1 MKRDL
6 FDVRRFQSLD
16 PVAACSAP
24 AGVDHP
30 TARRSLAVA
39 GTVCVAAL
47 LAAFATIPAVQAQDW
62 PGKPVR
68 MIAPFAAGGAT
79 DALARIVGQ
88 RMTERY
94 GQPVL
99 VENRAGAGGNL
110 GAELVARA
118 APDGYVLL
126 LGGVPHAIGMSLYRN
141 PGYDLAKDLAAVA
154 NLAAFPSMIAVH
166 PTLPVKSVK
175 ELIALARARPGELTF
190 GSAGNGSP
198 NHMALELFNS
208 MAKTRM
214 VHVPYKGTGQMIG
227 DLAGG
232 HVQLASVG
240 FPAALP
246 LVKAG
251 RLRVLA
257 VTSRAR
263 SPLLPEVPT
272 VAEQGLTG
280 FDVSSWYGVF
290 APAALPRAL
299 VQRLNTELTAMLGV
313 PEVKEKLAG
322 LGAEPMPMAPDEF
335 ARFVREEIALWARIV
350 KESGARVE

>member
-1 MKRDL
+1 VKRAL
-6 FDVRRFQSLD
+6 PLASVRAIPRPLAAVFAVA
-16 PVAACSAP
+16 VAAALSCAP
-24 AGVDHP
+24 GP
-30 TARRSLAVA
+30 
-39 GTVCVAAL
+39 L
-47 LAAFATIPAVQAQDW
+47 LAQDF
-62 PGKPVR
+62 PTRPVR
-68 MIAPFAAGGAT
+68 LIAPFAPGGAT
-79 DALARIVGQ
+79 DALARILGQ

-94 GQPVL
+94 GHPVL

-110 GAELVARA
+110 GAEIVVKS
-118 APDGYVLL
+118 APDGHTLL
-126 LGGVPHAIGMSLYRN
+126 LGGVPHAIGMTLYRN
-141 PGYDLAKDLAAVA
+141 PGYDLAKDLFAVA
-154 NLAAFPSMIAVH
+154 NLAGFPSLVAVH
-166 PTLPVKSVK
+166 PSLPVKSVQ
-175 ELIALARARPGELTF
+175 ELIGLARAKPAQLTF

-227 DLAGG
+227 DLVGG

-272 VAEQGLTG
+272 VAEQGLAG
-280 FDVSSWYGVF
+280 FDVNSWYGVF
-290 APAALPRAL
+290 APAALPREL
-299 VQRLNTELTAMLGV
+299 GQRLATDIAAVMAI
-313 PEVKEKLAG
+313 PEVKERLAG
-322 LGAEPMPMAPDEF
+322 LGAEPMPMAGDEF
-335 ARFVREEIALWARIV
+335 ARFVRDEIVLWAKIV
-350 KESGARVE
+350 RESGARVE

>member
-1 MKRDL
+1 MGRDL
-6 FDVRRFQSLD
+6 FDSGGVPRRAHGERCVRLVVRAS
-16 PVAACSAP
+16 
-24 AGVDHP
+24 AGVG
-30 TARRSLAVA
+30 AALAVYLL
-39 GTVCVAAL
+39 L
-47 LAAFATIPAVQAQDW
+47 LAAIPMAGAQDW
-62 PGKPVR
+62 PGRPVR
-68 MIAPFAAGGAT
+68 LIAPFAAGGAT
-79 DALARIVGQ
+79 DALARIIGQ
-88 RMTERY
+88 RLTERH

-126 LGGVPHAIGMSLYRN
+126 LGGVPHAIGMSLYRS

-154 NLAAFPSMIAVH
+154 NLAAFPSLIAVH

-175 ELIALARARPGELTF
+175 ALIDLARVRPGELTF

-198 NHMALELFNS
+198 NHLALELFNS

-257 VTSRAR
+257 VTSRTR
-263 SPLLPEVPT
+263 SPLLPEIPT
-272 VAEQGLTG
+272 VAEQGLAG

-290 APAALPRAL
+290 APAALPRPL
-299 VQRLNTELTAMLGV
+299 LQRMNGELTAMLAAS
-313 PEVKEKLAG
+313 EVKEKLTG

-350 KESGARVE
+350 KESGARAE